1 MVGAIEQRRDR
12 FATTFAPAGN
22 VTRSSRAAGS
32 DRESSLAGRRQS
44 DGAQR
49 LVDGP
54 LRVTG
59 WRQIERRLANDGRG
73 DRKRS
78 TRRYQLGQRPEED
91 ALDLCAVVSAD
102 AFDRRPR
109 PMLVAA
115 ALVGP
120 TSAYLA
126 LTPRFFV
133 WGLFPVGVYLVAAAA
148 TRRNCRALG
157 TALLAL
163 NAAFFGWL
171 AVTILG

>member
-1 MVGAIEQRRDR
+1 MADLLDSWPVLL
-12 FATTFAPAGN
+12 FWPA
-22 VTRSSRAAGS
+22 VALSV
-32 DRESSLAGRRQS
+32 
-44 DGAQR
+44 
-49 LVDGP
+49 LVASFG
-54 LRVTG
+54 
-59 WRQIERRLANDGRG
+59 IARG
-73 DRKRS
+73 
-78 TRRYQLGQRPEED
+78 
-91 ALDLCAVVSAD
+91 
-102 AFDRRPR
+102 RPR